1 MGLHYF
7 MKTTMELPDDLLK
20 RVKST
25 AARRGQSM
33 SSFFRAAVEA
43 KLLMEEKSE
52 KEKPWMRFSGIFSD
66 QEESARILDRI
77 EQSCG
82 QIDPEEWT

>member
-1 MGLHYF
+1 
-7 MKTTMELPDDLLK
+7 MELPDDLLK
-20 RVKST
+20 RAKST

-33 SSFFRAAVEA
+33 TSFFRAAVEA
-43 KLLMEEKSE
+43 KLMIEEKSE
-52 KEKPWMRFSGIFSD
+52 REKPWMSFSGVFSD
-66 QEESARILDRI
+66 PEESARILDRI